1 MNLQR
6 PNSGD
11 ATNTVNR
18 SRDIVPCS
26 GLCSICTDGC
36 KGNCEV
42 FKASFR
48 GREVIYPGPFGEI
61 HYHYWSPCIKP
72 NVGFWDNKNA
82 PPLCKDETN
91 CLSDTSTV
99 VATGSVNS
107 QTSAYDDKCHNGGL
121 LGLARDGHIIVGPWN
136 KDGHHWSCDEHDV
149 CNGAFVDGQYV
160 YVATTTFPYVVGCW
174 GPAD

>member
-1 MNLQR
+1 MALSGMYIY
-6 PNSGD
+6 NSLAGGNTD
-11 ATNTVNR
+11 AVEDELKTLDTCI
-18 SRDIVPCS
+18 SHPS
-26 GLCSICTDGC
+26 
-36 KGNCEV
+36 
-42 FKASFR
+42 
-48 GREVIYPGPFGEI
+48 PFGEI

-82 PPLCKDETN
+82 PSLCKDETN
-91 CLSDTSTV
+91 CLTDTPTV

-136 KDGHHWSCDEHDV
+136 ADGHHWGCDEHDV
-149 CNGAFVDGQYV
+149 CNGAFIDGQYV

-174 GPAD
+174 GPAA